1 MISFSRTLLTNSM
14 ISSGACLLM
23 RDGINGVPTVLPQLL
38 CLVIVM
44 HEMINLCYDVGSFPI
59 SDPFLVLLDTFIQLQ
74 WQTPRKVVCGHL
86 NYVGVG
92 RKVR

>member
-1 MISFSRTLLTNSM
+1 M

-23 RDGINGVPTVLPQLL
+23 RGGINGVPTVLPQLL

-44 HEMINLCYDVGSFPI
+44 HEMINLCYDGGSFPI

-74 WQTPRKVVCGHL
+74 WQTPRKVVRGHL

-92 RKVR
+92 RKER